1 MKAYIVEDV
10 VDLMLIDAYE
20 EESGTV
26 VPDEDFYKL
35 SWMGKIALNELS
47 YFLFAINHREP
58 YWPIEFMPE
67 QGYSEEISQIY
78 TDLSVNVNVKRYVVI

>member
-47 YFLFAINHREP
+47 NFLFAITPREP
-58 YWPIEFMPE
+58 YWPIEFMKKLVK
-67 QGYSEEISQIY
+67 STQIFQ
-78 TDLSVNVNVKRYVVI
+78 LM